1 MITDS
6 VIRTCTNLLAYLAEP
21 AARAIALGCLAAIV
35 LGALRVKRVPVRL
48 FAWTTVLYGA
58 VAIALAGWLLPGVTM
73 RVPGA
78 ATAERII
85 EANARVQNA
94 IRTMDEFVF
103 ASRVKEA
110 QEAQEAKEAKETTL
124 SGNGA
129 GLSVAEKIAQGS
141 RAGMRRTLPPSPE
154 RAREQA
160 RSETSAMSY
169 LKVRPTMPH
178 DGDAGLSAREDR
190 PSAELRTSRSPE
202 KANAARDGA
211 GPGATDATSLS
222 NLQESKAAEGPRAP
236 KKAIPWAVVAA
247 GIYAAIAL
255 LLLGRLL
262 LGLALS
268 HRLARLSEKIR
279 DADAVRKL
287 RFRAYASGLETVPEM
302 AESELVSVPAT
313 LNVFRPVILLPAHW
327 REWDEAK
334 FDAILAHEVSH
345 VARRDS
351 LTQRISL
358 IHRAIFWF
366 SPLAWWL
373 DRKLNE
379 LAEEASDEAAL
390 GAGAD
395 KNRYAEM
402 LLGFFADLEAASGR
416 VWWQGVSMASDGSR
430 AGHAEKRVERILSWG
445 GSISMKKS
453 LAVVLVAI
461 AAPVIFVA
469 AAVHPVV
476 VYGQGGQDKTQDD
489 SKNVIMPGGPKA
501 PALPN
506 APKGGVTAPAPVA
519 PAMAAAQV
527 GGVTGA
533 VPPAPAIAG
542 APQGGVD
549 TPSMPTAPNP
559 ALAPVGPIQIRPS
572 TPAAAPALM
581 PVPGAPAHPPI
592 VPGPIASG
600 PVTPSAMTSP
610 AMAAAAPMPP
620 QSSTASEVRQAEAQV
635 REAEKQ
641 VEEAKKAIPRDVQSI
656 REAEDAMKVA
666 QQALV
671 DSREAMRAAM
681 AQDQDNSTT
690 ITNGTFNMNS
700 GPRYVMMSRNSN
712 ELNMSGDE
720 EDLQHAKELRKKI
733 SSDFIWFEKD
743 EKSYVITDPDFIAK
757 AKALFA
763 PEEELG
769 KQQDAL
775 GQQQDELGRQQ
786 DALGEKME
794 GVKVKIRDITP
805 ELEEIRARMKQLN
818 AEGGATQEELGRLQ
832 SRLGELQSEVG
843 HSQSEAGAGQ
853 SDIGRQQ
860 AELGRKQGELGR
872 RQGELGRQQ
881 GEIAKKASRE
891 LRQMFEDAIA
901 KGIAKAE

>member
-78 ATAERII
+78 ATVERII

-94 IRTMDEFVF
+94 MATLKAYVSVTKT
-103 ASRVKEA
+103 A
-110 QEAQEAKEAKETTL
+110 EAKNAIETKGL
-124 SGNGA
+124 KDSGDA
-129 GLSVAEKIAQGS
+129 ARLVAENLPSTDELREGKA
-141 RAGMRRTLPPSPE
+141 AEYRRSPKNANS
-154 RAREQA
+154 AREEA
-160 RSETSAMSY
+160 RSATSAMSY

-178 DGDAGLSAREDR
+178 DGDAGMSAGEGR
-190 PSAELRTSRSPE
+190 PSAELRTSRSPQ

-211 GPGATDATSLS
+211 GLSATDATSLS
-222 NLQESKAAEGPRAP
+222 NLQESKGAEGRRAP

-287 RFRAYASGLETVPEM
+287 RFRAYASGLERVPEM

-358 IHRAIFWF
+358 VHRAIFWF

-445 GSISMKKS
+445 GSITMKKS
-453 LAVVLVAI
+453 LAVALVAI

-469 AAVHPVV
+469 AAVHPVIA
-476 VYGQGGQDKTQDD
+476 QDKTQDD

-501 PALPN
+501 PALSN

-519 PAMAAAQV
+519 PAMAAAPV

-542 APQGGVD
+542 APQGGVA
-549 TPSMPTAPNP
+549 TAAMPPAPNP

-592 VPGPIASG
+592 VPGPIANG
-600 PVTPSAMTSP
+600 PVTPSAMTVP
-610 AMAAAAPMPP
+610 AIAAAAPMPP

-635 REAEKQ
+635 REAKRQLEKAEKAVHPDEARIRVTQEVLMKTLQ
-641 VEEAKKAIPRDVQSI
+641 VYQAMAK
-656 REAEDAMKVA
+656 A
-666 QQALV
+666 QE
-671 DSREAMRAAM
+671 SMRAAM

-712 ELNMSGDE
+712 EVNMSGDE

-832 SRLGELQSEVG
+832 SRLGQLQSEVG